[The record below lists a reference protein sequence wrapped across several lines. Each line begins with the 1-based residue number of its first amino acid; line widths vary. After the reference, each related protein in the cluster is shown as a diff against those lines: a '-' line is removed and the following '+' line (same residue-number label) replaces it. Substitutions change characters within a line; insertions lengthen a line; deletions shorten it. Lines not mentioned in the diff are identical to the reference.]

1 MNKLEIAAISTY
13 VQRKRTQMGK
23 KDKKDDE
30 EHEQRKRSERKEKS
44 KKSKRRFVMRL
55 VNTVNGSGLDISV
68 RDPYM

>member
-1 MNKLEIAAISTY
+1 MNKLEVDAISTSI
-13 VQRKRTQMGK
+13 QRKRTYIDMGK

-55 VNTVNGSGLDISV
+55 V
-68 RDPYM
+68 